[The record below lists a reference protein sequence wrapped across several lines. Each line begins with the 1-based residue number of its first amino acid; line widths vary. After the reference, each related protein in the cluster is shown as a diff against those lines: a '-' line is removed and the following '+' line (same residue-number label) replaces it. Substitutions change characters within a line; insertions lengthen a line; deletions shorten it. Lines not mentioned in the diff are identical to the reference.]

1 MKDLSKLGRDI
12 RKIIIIDNV
21 KENFQWQ
28 PENGL
33 NIKNFEGEESD
44 NEFNLL
50 KDDLISNFK

>member
-1 MKDLSKLGRDI
+1 LKDLSKLGRDI